1 MDQRARKFTSV
12 DEYIGAFPPDIQT
25 LLQAV
30 RETIRAAA
38 PDAVERI
45 AYQMPTYSLNGNVVH
60 FAALKQHIGF
70 YPTPSGIE
78 AFAREMAP
86 YVSTKGAVRFPLD
99 QPLPLD
105 LIARV
110 TRFRVRENAE
120 RAAAKAGKKQVR
132 ATPPVNLG

>member
-60 FAALKQHIGF
+60 FAALKQHIGL

-99 QPLPLD
+99 QPLPLS
-105 LIARV
+105 
-110 TRFRVRENAE
+110 T
-120 RAAAKAGKKQVR
+120 
-132 ATPPVNLG
+132 